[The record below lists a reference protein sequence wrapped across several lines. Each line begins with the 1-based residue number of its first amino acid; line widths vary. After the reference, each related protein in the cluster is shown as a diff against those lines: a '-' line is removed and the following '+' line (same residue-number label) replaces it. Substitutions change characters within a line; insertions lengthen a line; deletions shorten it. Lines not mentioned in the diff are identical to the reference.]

1 MNNSPNKV
9 SATSNESLAMSVDFL
24 VWKTQEIR
32 NIAQMLSAVDSQA
45 VNQMAVDGIAS
56 VAASLARKADSL
68 ATEIEEVFKKGE

>member
-1 MNNSPNKV
+1 MNNSPDKV

-32 NIAQMLSAVDSQA
+32 NIAQMLSAVDSQTI
-45 VNQMAVDGIAS
+45 NQMAVDGMAS

>member
-1 MNNSPNKV
+1 MNNSPDKV
-9 SATSNESLAMSVDFL
+9 SATSKESLAMSVDFL

-32 NIAQMLSAVDSQA
+32 NIAQMLSAVDSQT

-56 VAASLARKADSL
+56 VAAALARKADSL

>member
-24 VWKTQEIR
+24 VWKIQEIR

>member
-1 MNNSPNKV
+1 MNNSPDKV

-32 NIAQMLSAVDSQA
+32 NLAQMLSAVDSQTI
-45 VNQMAVDGIAS
+45 NQMAVDGMAS

>member
-1 MNNSPNKV
+1 MNNSPDKV
-9 SATSNESLAMSVDFL
+9 SATSKESLAMSVDFL

-56 VAASLARKADSL
+56 VAAALARKADSL